1 MKPRTIP
8 PLVASRAKSVLL
20 QIGQE
25 ETGQKMLR
33 VAECWAADNTA
44 PELEYVH
51 ELHRFLSCEYGFRVK
66 NILPAK
72 RGFYGETGNV
82 QTGQT
87 PALTLSGSAFYV
99 PS

>member
-44 PELEYVH
+44 PEPEYMH

-72 RGFYGETGNV
+72 RGFYGETWNV